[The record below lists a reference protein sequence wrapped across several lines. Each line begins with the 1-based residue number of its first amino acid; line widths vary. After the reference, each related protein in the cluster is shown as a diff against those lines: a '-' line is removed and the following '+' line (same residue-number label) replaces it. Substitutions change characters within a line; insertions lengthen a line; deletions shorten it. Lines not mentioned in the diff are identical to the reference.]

1 MLHFAKPA
9 ERSNQ
14 KLLESKDPDKK
25 IYKQI
30 GREYFTEYLKENS
43 KNIDKPKDQKNEHK
57 Y

>member
-14 KLLESKDPDKK
+14 KLLESKDSDKK

-30 GREYFTEYLKENS
+30 GREYFTEYLKENL

-57 Y
+57 C